1 MKLTKTTREA
11 RQLLFVV
18 FVTARFVV
26 SFVEEGEREHDNVKK
41 KRVHIRWMSEWEGL
55 GAVRKRGR
63 QSLTLLL
70 S

>member
-41 KRVHIRWMSEWEGL
+41 KRVHIRWMSE
-55 GAVRKRGR
+55 
-63 QSLTLLL
+63 
-70 S
+70 